1 MATIYKITGG
11 GQRVQQNAQM
21 GLDTEYIKVENS
33 DWVEKCGCDGQDF
46 ATNIIWC
53 TNLETLQRWADV
65 WAGCEVRLVEATD
78 KKSDM

>member
-11 GQRVQQNAQM
+11 GQRVQQNVQM
-21 GLDTEYIKVENS
+21 GLDTEYKKVENS

-46 ATNIIWC
+46 ATTIMWC
-53 TNLETLQRWADV
+53 TNLETLQRWANT
-65 WAGCEVRLVEATD
+65 WAGCKVRLVEATD